1 MCSSIYKLNYRA
13 LQKSTLYNE
22 DVCFKVNCHNAQ
34 CYELLQK
41 KGKKNYYFLKATEMK
56 ENVELF

>member
-41 KGKKNYYFLKATEMK
+41 KEKKKITIF
-56 ENVELF
+56 